1 MVLLEK
7 GNEIYTIKGNS
18 IIIDSFVYKR
28 VNKAKYEV
36 MVTVNG
42 EKNIDFFCG

>member
-18 IIIDSFVYKR
+18 IIIDSCVYKR
-28 VNKAKYEV
+28 VNKAKYE
-36 MVTVNG
+36 VTVNG